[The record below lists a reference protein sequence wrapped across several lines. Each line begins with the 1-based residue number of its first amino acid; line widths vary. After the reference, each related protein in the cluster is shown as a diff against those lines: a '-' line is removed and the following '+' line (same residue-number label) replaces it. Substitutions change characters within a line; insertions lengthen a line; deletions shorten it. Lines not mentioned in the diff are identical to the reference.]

1 MKNIL
6 NILSFVCM
14 FSCGACSDDD
24 KALGGNTDGIT
35 VGNVTVPDVTYYSA
49 KLKVEIEGSS
59 TSILKKGLE
68 IPVPK
73 DGLAKLRRLQACR

>member
-59 TSILKKGLE
+59 TSILKKGFCYQYGSYSR
-68 IPVPK
+68 PP
-73 DGLAKLRRLQACR
+73 G

>member
-49 KLKVEIEGSS
+49 KLRA
-59 TSILKKGLE
+59 LLL
-68 IPVPK
+68 PF
-73 DGLAKLRRLQACR
+73 